1 MDEGTS
7 SLDSL
12 TELEITKAIT
22 ELKKETTIIL
32 IAHRLSSTKSMD
44 KIVYIEKGKIL
55 SIGNFDEVRAQ
66 IPDFN
71 EQSKLLG
78 L

>member
-1 MDEGTS
+1 
-7 SLDSL
+7 
-12 TELEITKAIT
+12 
-22 ELKKETTIIL
+22 
-32 IAHRLSSTKSMD
+32 MD